1 MGKIAAIDDDDM
13 ELVEIVGLNS
23 RAGNYKQRYLID
35 NGLPG
40 ADVRGG
46 LRTICVQGTRRKG
59 FGEEQRVYRAQVGVG
74 PGIQNRSRCGAEFLT
89 FLLLVLLLLHYY

>member
-1 MGKIAAIDDDDM
+1 MLPFDDIFFRVKLFADDDL
-13 ELVEIVGLNS
+13 EFVEIGLNS
-23 RAGNYKQRYLID
+23 RAGYYKQRYLID

-46 LRTICVQGTRRKG
+46 LRTVCVQGTRRKG

-74 PGIQNRSRCGAEFLT
+74 PGIQNRIPVWG
-89 FLLLVLLLLHYY
+89 